1 MSLST
6 DFADG
11 REGHQSFEYL
21 SPGLQ
26 LHLHDLL
33 LPPSPFADSPP
44 EWVHVVCSVA
54 RVQAM
59 IDEKKSL
66 QLGQDTTW
74 SGNLVWEPMPVS
86 LLFTLESRAYYQS
99 SCIPAELPS
108 ITELAPHL
116 AIISP
121 NILEIQSLLAIEPS
135 AHTTQEEVSQAAQ
148 VFHDLISAQNTTVP
162 AIIVRAG
169 RLGSYTL
176 SVKWSGWVPPYFT
189 TDEQDR
195 VIDPTGGGNG
205 FLGGLCAGLLLSDG
219 DMREGTSRVTE
230 WG

>member
-59 IDEKKSL
+59 IDEKKTL
-66 QLGQDTTW
+66 RLGQDGTW

-86 LLFTLESRAYYQS
+86 LPSLTRFELMISRAVFQL
-99 SCIPAELPS
+99 SC
-108 ITELAPHL
+108 
-116 AIISP
+116 
-121 NILEIQSLLAIEPS
+121 
-135 AHTTQEEVSQAAQ
+135 
-148 VFHDLISAQNTTVP
+148 
-162 AIIVRAG
+162 
-169 RLGSYTL
+169 
-176 SVKWSGWVPPYFT
+176 
-189 TDEQDR
+189 
-195 VIDPTGGGNG
+195 
-205 FLGGLCAGLLLSDG
+205 LLSSSWLLIY
-219 DMREGTSRVTE
+219 RSSRQTSSSSIRYSLSNPVHTQRRRKFPKPLKCFMI
-230 WG
+230 